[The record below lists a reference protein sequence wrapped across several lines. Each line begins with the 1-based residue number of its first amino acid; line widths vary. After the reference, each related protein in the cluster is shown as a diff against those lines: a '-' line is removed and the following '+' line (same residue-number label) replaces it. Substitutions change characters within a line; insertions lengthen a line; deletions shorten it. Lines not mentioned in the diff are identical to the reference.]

1 MYRNIGNKIKA
12 LATFISVLGIVIG
25 LITGGVLIFFG
36 MSQAAAGLLIIIGIP
51 VAIVVPVLSWIGGF
65 FMYGFGELINET
77 SEIKRYLVSIFVS
90 GDNSHAAAAPAP
102 APTRNVLSADRRKT
116 LEDMY
121 SKGIITDEEY
131 RRAIQEI
138 YEEEHR

>member
-1 MYRNIGNKIKA
+1 MLHSI
-12 LATFISVLGIVIG
+12 FIIQMLLWRYG
-25 LITGGVLIFFG
+25 LCT
-36 MSQAAAGLLIIIGIP
+36 
-51 VAIVVPVLSWIGGF
+51 
-65 FMYGFGELINET
+65 ET
-77 SEIKRYLVSIFVS
+77 SEIKRYLVSIFAG
-90 GDNSHAAAAPAP
+90 GDNSHAAPAPAP
-102 APTRNVLSADRRKT
+102 APTRNVSSADRRKT

>member
-1 MYRNIGNKIKA
+1 MYRNIGNKIKS

-25 LITGGVLIFFG
+25 LITGGGLIFFG
-36 MSQAAAGLLIIIGIP
+36 MSQEAELLIIIGIP
-51 VAIVVPVLSWIGGF
+51 VAIVLPVLSWIGGF

-77 SEIKRYLVSIFVS
+77 SEIKRYLVSIFAG
-90 GDNSHAAAAPAP
+90 GDNSHAAPAPAP
-102 APTRNVLSADRRKT
+102 APTRNVSSADRRKT